1 MEAARAAGN
10 MGDDSRY
17 EPSCRFRAMH
27 SSEVRGESLRL
38 PGRITHPT
46 VLSIRR
52 LRQARRNYELFCSVT
67 FDGCTDGQDVRAAS
81 FQKQTHAPL
90 GTRSGTA
97 EQVNLLLTGYLAD
110 GAYRNALLRSLS
122 SSSEPKRGPSLL
134 SVYCEMILEQG
145 SGAVLCT
152 GSPQIYEQAKEHL
165 SLLQV
170 RYRSEG

>member
-1 MEAARAAGN
+1 MMPCCDDALAGTQSSGDSVAAHRQVAQRPLPELN
-10 MGDDSRY
+10 Q
-17 EPSCRFRAMH
+17 EP
-27 SSEVRGESLRL
+27 L
-38 PGRITHPT
+38 
-46 VLSIRR
+46 
-52 LRQARRNYELFCSVT
+52 
-67 FDGCTDGQDVRAAS
+67 VRARHREGRV
-81 FQKQTHAPL
+81 KQVH
-90 GTRSGTA
+90 
-97 EQVNLLLTGYLAD
+97 LLLTGHLAD

-170 RYRSEG
+170 RRQERGVMGDGVVRSLKTSERLT